1 MCLINITIYY
11 ILAAIAANKFLGCKQ
26 RHFMALKIIP
36 ETNKPLPDDF
46 ESEEPTTF
54 DKKVK
59 VAAATAKVL
68 VEGGADIP
76 VSSQEKQEA
85 AEIFKEFTNPDSEA
99 KANASI
105 TKALQV
111 PATVQHLF
119 MMLSDYDHQVVQ
131 EAVQLRR
138 FVTNKLIED
147 AGLSDPRHRLK
158 ALELL
163 GKISDVGLFSE
174 KTEITVKNLSQED
187 LQTQIKNKLFKI
199 LGKTAAIDTSFEII
213 DAVNVTENKE

>member
-1 MCLINITIYY
+1 
-11 ILAAIAANKFLGCKQ
+11 
-26 RHFMALKIIP
+26 MALKIIP

-187 LQTQIKNKLFKI
+187 LQAQIKNKLFKI

-213 DAVNVTENKE
+213 DAVNVTETRE

>member
-1 MCLINITIYY
+1 LINITIYY

-187 LQTQIKNKLFKI
+187 LQAQIKNKLFKI

>member
-1 MCLINITIYY
+1 MAITI
-11 ILAAIAANKFLGCKQ
+11 IPIAN
-26 RHFMALKIIP
+26 I
-36 ETNKPLPDDF
+36 PLPDDF

-54 DKKVK
+54 DEKVK
-59 VAAATAKVL
+59 VAAKTAQVL
-68 VEGGADIP
+68 SEAGAEIP
-76 VSSQEKQEA
+76 VSTAEKKEA
-85 AEIFKEFTNPDSEA
+85 EEIFKNYTNPDITPPL
-99 KANASI
+99 NAA
-105 TKALQV
+105 TKQSLNV
-111 PATVQHLF
+111 PATVQHLYA
-119 MMLSDYDHQVVQ
+119 MLSDYDHQVVE

-187 LQTQIKNKLFKI
+187 LESQIKAKMYKI
-199 LGKTAAIDTSFEII
+199 LGKTAVIDASFEVVETKDITPDI
-213 DAVNVTENKE
+213 

>member
-1 MCLINITIYY
+1 
-11 ILAAIAANKFLGCKQ
+11 LAATAANKFLGCKQ
-26 RHFMALKIIP
+26 RHFMAITIIP
-36 ETNKPLPDDF
+36 TANKPLPDDF
-46 ESEEPTTF
+46 DAEEPTTLEAQ
-54 DKKVK
+54 VK

-68 VEGGADIP
+68 TEAGADIP
-76 VSSQEKQEA
+76 ISTSEKKDAE
-85 AEIFKEFTNPDSEA
+85 EIFKDFTNPESTA
-99 KANASI
+99 KSNAAI
-105 TKALQV
+105 TRSLNT

-119 MMLSDYDHQVVQ
+119 AMLSDYDHQVVE

-174 KTEITVKNLSQED
+174 KTEITVKHLSQDD
-187 LQTQIKNKLFKI
+187 LESQIKSKLYKI
-199 LGKTAAIDTSFEII
+199 LGKTSAIDTTFEVI
-213 DAVNVTENKE
+213 DAQDITPDI

>member
-1 MCLINITIYY
+1 
-11 ILAAIAANKFLGCKQ
+11 
-26 RHFMALKIIP
+26 MALKIIP
-36 ETNKPLPDDF
+36 DTNKPLPDDF
-46 ESEEPTTF
+46 EAEEPTTL
-54 DKKVK
+54 DGKVK
-59 VAAATAKVL
+59 VVAATAKVL
-68 VEGGADIP
+68 VDAGAEIP

-85 AEIFKEFTNPDSEA
+85 AEIFKQFTDPEA
-99 KANASI
+99 KNTLNASVN
-105 TKALQV
+105 KALQT
-111 PATVQHLF
+111 PATVQHLY
-119 MMLSDYDHQVVQ
+119 MMLSDYDHQVVE

-174 KTEITVKNLSQED
+174 KTEITVKNLSQDD
-187 LQTQIKNKLFKI
+187 LQAQIKNKLFKI

-213 DAVNVTENKE
+213 NAVDVTDAKE

>member
-1 MCLINITIYY
+1 
-11 ILAAIAANKFLGCKQ
+11 
-26 RHFMALKIIP
+26 MALTIIP
-36 ETNKPLPDDF
+36 EQNKPLPDDF
-46 ESEEPTTF
+46 ESEVPTTL

-59 VAAATAKVL
+59 IVSKTAQIL
-68 VEGGADIP
+68 IEAGADIP
-76 VSSQEKQEA
+76 VSSKEKAEA
-85 AEIFKEFTNPDSEA
+85 AEVFKQFTNPDVTA
-99 KANASI
+99 PLNAA
-105 TKALQV
+105 TNKALNT

-174 KTEITVKNLSQED
+174 KTEITVKNLSTED
-187 LQTQIKNKLFKI
+187 LESQIKNKLYKI
-199 LGKTAAIDTSFEII
+199 LGKTSAIDTTFEV
-213 DAVNVTENKE
+213 VNDDDEKDVTPEI

>member
-1 MCLINITIYY
+1 M
-11 ILAAIAANKFLGCKQ
+11 AIS
-26 RHFMALKIIP
+26 IIP

-46 ESEEPTTF
+46 ESEEPTTL
-54 DKKVK
+54 DKRVK
-59 VAAATAKVL
+59 VAANTIKFL
-68 VEGGADIP
+68 VDTGAEIP
-76 VSSQEKQEA
+76 VSTSEKKEA
-85 AEIFKEFTNPDSEA
+85 EEIFKDFTNPDVTPPL
-99 KANASI
+99 NAA
-105 TKALQV
+105 TNKALSV
-111 PATVQHLF
+111 PATVQHLYA
-119 MMLSDYDHQVVQ
+119 MLSDYDHQVVQ

-187 LQTQIKNKLFKI
+187 LQTQIKSKLYKI
-199 LGKTAAIDTSFEII
+199 LGKTAVIDTTFEVV
-213 DAVNVTENKE
+213 DVKDVTPDI

>member
-1 MCLINITIYY
+1 
-11 ILAAIAANKFLGCKQ
+11 
-26 RHFMALKIIP
+26 MALTIIP
-36 ETNKPLPDDF
+36 TQNVPLPDDF
-46 ESEEPTTF
+46 ESEQPTSL

-59 VAAATAKVL
+59 VVTKTAQLLSEAGAKVP
-68 VEGGADIP
+68 I
-76 VSSQEKQEA
+76 SSQEKKEA
-85 AEIFKEFTNPDSEA
+85 AEIFKQFTNPDVTPPL
-99 KANASI
+99 NAE
-105 TKALQV
+105 TNKALQV

-119 MMLSDYDHQVVQ
+119 AMLSDYDHQVVQ

-187 LQTQIKNKLFKI
+187 LELQIKSKLYKI
-199 LGKTAAIDTSFEII
+199 LGKTAVVDTTFEVVKDVDDITPDI
-213 DAVNVTENKE
+213 